1 MNLAQRIIDMSEIC
15 DQEAIVKSLQIPEE
29 IVRGVIDGTIDNES
43 LNGFDPSRPY
53 EIKLVKENG
62 LKVIEQKLDQIVSV
76 KDKALKKRIFSK
88 AWGVFLDGVWI
99 LALVVCVSCAI
110 YGFYSVGQVNGF
122 ENEILTK
129 SALFIKGVFCKLTSI
144 L

>member
-1 MNLAQRIIDMSEIC
+1 MNLAQKIVNMSEYC
-15 DQEAIVKSLQIPEE
+15 DQESISKSLQIPED
-29 IVRGVIDGTIDNES
+29 IVQGIIDGTLSNES
-43 LNGFDPSRPY
+43 LDGFDPSRPY
-53 EIKLVKENG
+53 EIKILKENG
-62 LKVIEQKLDQIVSV
+62 LKVIEQKLDQIVSA

-99 LALVVCVSCAI
+99 LALVVCVSCSI
-110 YGFYSVGQVNGF
+110 YGFYSVGQINGF